1 MFDKKS
7 GKQSRES
14 TQSDGAAAFTKI
26 TVPSKDGRCQISK
39 VLFKPGDD
47 LDDETIRAFMRAIKA
62 TGDKKEHGLTRLSRR
77 RVSQGLLPVIV
88 RILIGLLVVGAL
100 VTWWMMRQGEPG
112 LTWIGTWLRPP
123 LKVEV
128 VLLNHDQNGNGI
140 DDAIDLV
147 DGARAQ
153 IDLRP
158 LYRSAYYAGGYPPES
173 EGVCTD
179 LVWRAFEHA
188 GFDLKSMVDHDI
200 ASAVKEYPRVE
211 NQPDPN
217 IDFRRVPNLY
227 AFFKRHAITLTN
239 EVKPWDLENLKQW
252 QPGDIVI
259 LGRNPDHIGIVSDM
273 RFRNGVPKILHHGSK
288 YPSQDNALGYW
299 PGGIRAHF
307 RIDPEK
313 LARLMVHSP

>member
-1 MFDKKS
+1 M
-7 GKQSRES
+7 E
-14 TQSDGAAAFTKI
+14 I
-26 TVPSKDGRCQISK
+26 PGRP
-39 VLFKPGDD
+39 LEGD
-47 LDDETIRAFMRAIKA
+47 
-62 TGDKKEHGLTRLSRR
+62 
-77 RVSQGLLPVIV
+77 QGLEEPFPESVGTQAHSPN
-88 RILIGLLVVGAL
+88 RITPLV
-100 VTWWMMRQGEPG
+100 
-112 LTWIGTWLRPP
+112 
-123 LKVEV
+123 
-128 VLLNHDQNGNGI
+128 QN
-140 DDAIDLV
+140 L
-147 DGARAQ
+147 

-288 YPSQDNALGYW
+288 YPSQDNPWGTG
-299 PGGIRAHF
+299 PGAFEPISG
-307 RIDPEK
+307 
-313 LARLMVHSP
+313 